1 MDCLSLEVCSGLEKN
16 SESVQ
21 RPLLLEPEHFSTFI
35 YDCAIRKTAGAI
47 GDLEFASAHGVEAAN
62 SFSGSFAKA
71 ATVREAVIFQNT
83 PLSSNS

>member
-1 MDCLSLEVCSGLEKN
+1 
-16 SESVQ
+16 
-21 RPLLLEPEHFSTFI
+21 LEPEHFSIFI
-35 YDCAIRKTAGAI
+35 YDYAILKTAGAI
-47 GDLEFASAHGVEAAN
+47 GVLKFASAHGVKAAN